1 MNFSKLLAEY
11 VVLALHGK
19 EELEKVKKA
28 SEVFYGKS
36 VTGLSD
42 KIVSEIF
49 EDVPSFEVSLDK
61 LKLGW
66 DIVEALVE
74 IQAVAS
80 KGKAR
85 QLVESGGIYLNNKR
99 VETIGKK
106 ISADDN
112 ISKSFIFVRKGKK
125 DYYLIKIVQ

>member
-1 MNFSKLLAEY
+1 M
-11 VVLALHGK
+11 
-19 EELEKVKKA
+19 
-28 SEVFYGKS
+28 
-36 VTGLSD
+36 
-42 KIVSEIF
+42 
-49 EDVPSFEVSLDK
+49 DK